1 MTGPARTVALIAVL
15 AALVLSATPATASA
29 GVGGT
34 VCSLTGWVSGLA
46 AKLCTVATHAG
57 RVLNAGKKLAGGHV
71 GGAIGALTGSASK
84 TVARAAGV
92 AAIAAGVIG
101 GAQEALKLTVK
112 AVGDSTNPDLGAVWF
127 SASYWRMAAVAAL
140 LTVPFLFAAAIQA
153 MLRSDVT
160 LLLRS
165 AFGYLPL
172 GMLAVGVAAP
182 LTGLLLAGSDEMSTI
197 VSSASGHAGASFLDH
212 VGALGGVVSALSGT
226 VFVSFFIALFTIAAA
241 ITLWLELLIRQ
252 AAVYVIVLMLPL
264 FFAAMVWPARRI
276 WAARAV
282 ELLVALILSKFAIV
296 AVLGLGG
303 AALGHALLPGIGSF
317 LAGTTLVLLAA
328 FSPWAMLRLL
338 PLHELAGAAVGGLRP
353 HTAQPPQ
360 AADSRTHG
368 ATDAT
373 EGATSA
379 AAGSDDADPDVASED
394 VAARLPARLRAFT
407 RRDRAGESAPE
418 AGDPAGPDGGW
429 SGRDGDGGGDGAAGA
444 EAAAWRRPTVRADAA
459 SPCRSQRARG
469 RCAMT
474 RRRTPD
480 CPDAAAADDA
490 AAEHPAAPIVA
501 AETDAFGPTERR
513 GELPEVFRSMSLDG
527 AVMQLDQPLLD
538 DGGPPPPVHG
548 RLLAPG
554 HDDGPAPP
562 RLEPPR
568 PEPPVRPE
576 PGDEPA

>member
-15 AALVLSATPATASA
+15 ATLVLSATPATASA

-101 GAQEALKLTVK
+101 GAQEALKLTVS
-112 AVGDSTNPDLGAVWF
+112 AVGDSTDPDLGAVWF

-303 AALGHALLPGIGSF
+303 AALGHTLLPGIGSF

-373 EGATSA
+373 ESALSA

-394 VAARLPARLRAFT
+394 VAAGLPARLRAFT
-407 RRDRAGESAPE
+407 RRDRAAESAPE
-418 AGDPAGPDGGW
+418 SGGAAGPGGDWSERDGNDERG
-429 SGRDGDGGGDGAAGA
+429 GDGGGGDVPESNGTRGPRVAV
-444 EAAAWRRPTVRADAA
+444 PNA
-459 SPCRSQRARG
+459 SG
-469 RCAMT
+469 
-474 RRRTPD
+474 
-480 CPDAAAADDA
+480 AAAANGA
-490 AAEHPAAPIVA
+490 AAEQPAAPIVGP
-501 AETDAFGPTERR
+501 ETDVFGPTERR

-527 AVMQLDQPLLD
+527 GVMQLDQPLLD

-548 RLLAPG
+548 RPLAPG
-554 HDDGPAPP
+554 DDDATAPPRPAPP
-562 RLEPPR
+562 RPEPPHPAPPR
-568 PEPPVRPE
+568 PAPPVRPE

>member
-1 MTGPARTVALIAVL
+1 MTGPVRTVALIAVI
-15 AALVLSATPATASA
+15 AALVLSATPSTASA

-92 AAIAAGVIG
+92 AAITAGVIG
-101 GAQEALKLTVK
+101 GAQYALELTVK
-112 AVGDSTNPDLGAVWF
+112 AVGASTNPNLGAVWF

-140 LTVPFLFAAAIQA
+140 LTVPFLIAAAIQA
-153 MLRSDVT
+153 MLRSDLS

-172 GMLAVGVAAP
+172 GMLAVGIAAP

-212 VGALGGVVSALSGT
+212 VGALGGIVSAASGT

-282 ELLVALILSKFAIV
+282 ELLIALILAKFAIV

-303 AALGHALLPGIGSF
+303 AALGHALIPGIGSF

-353 HTAQPPQ
+353 QAGYPPQ
-360 AADSRTHG
+360 VTDDRAQA

-373 EGATSA
+373 EGATSVGA
-379 AAGSDDADPDVASED
+379 RTDDAADPDVASED
-394 VAARLPARLRAFT
+394 VAARLPARLRALT
-407 RRDRAGESAPE
+407 WRDGRGDDEPE
-418 AGDPAGPDGGW
+418 ASDGTGPGADGVGEGAHEAGHTPAGTA
-429 SGRDGDGGGDGAAGA
+429 AAG
-444 EAAAWRRPTVRADAA
+444 
-459 SPCRSQRARG
+459 
-469 RCAMT
+469 
-474 RRRTPD
+474 
-480 CPDAAAADDA
+480 
-490 AAEHPAAPIVA
+490 HPAFPIPVS
-501 AETDAFGPTERR
+501 ETDVFGSTERR
-513 GELPEVFRSMSLDG
+513 GELPEVFRTMTLD
-527 AVMQLDQPLLD
+527 ADVLELDQPD
-538 DGGPPPPVHG
+538 PPAPPPP
-548 RLLAPG
+548 
-554 HDDGPAPP
+554 PAPA
-562 RLEPPR
+562 EASPR
-568 PEPPVRPE
+568 PEPPAATEPE
-576 PGDEPA
+576 DEPA

>member
-1 MTGPARTVALIAVL
+1 MTGPARTAALIAVL

-101 GAQEALKLTVK
+101 GAQEALKLTVS

-373 EGATSA
+373 ESAASA
-379 AAGSDDADPDVASED
+379 AAGSDDAHPDVASVD
-394 VAARLPARLRAFT
+394 VAAGLPARLRAFT
-407 RRDRAGESAPE
+407 RRDRAAEGAPE
-418 AGDPAGPDGGW
+418 AGGAAGPGGDWSEHDGNERG
-429 SGRDGDGGGDGAAGA
+429 GGGDGGGGDVPESNGTRGPRVAVPNAG
-444 EAAAWRRPTVRADAA
+444 
-459 SPCRSQRARG
+459 G
-469 RCAMT
+469 
-474 RRRTPD
+474 
-480 CPDAAAADDA
+480 AAAADGA
-490 AAEHPAAPIVA
+490 AAERPAAPIVA
-501 AETDAFGPTERR
+501 PETDVFGPTERR

-527 AVMQLDQPLLD
+527 GVMQLDQPLLD
-538 DGGPPPPVHG
+538 DGG
-548 RLLAPG
+548 
-554 HDDGPAPP
+554 
-562 RLEPPR
+562 
-568 PEPPVRPE
+568 
-576 PGDEPA
+576 

>member
-1 MTGPARTVALIAVL
+1 MSSETAVAHVAAVTAHPDLQGLPGSNVLQQLVNGAEAWALVIALLGAFVGAGLWAVASHTHNHHYAGAGTDGGADLSGGGAGHRGRPRPRQLLRASRRDGQMTGPARAVALIAVL

-29 GVGGT
+29 RRSAGT

-57 RVLNAGKKLAGGHV
+57 ASPQRGQEAGRWARRRRDRR
-71 GGAIGALTGSASK
+71 ALRQRSTRR
-84 TVARAAGV
+84 VARAAGV
-92 AAIAAGVIG
+92 AAIATGVIG

-112 AVGDSTNPDLGAVWF
+112 AVGGSTNPDLGAVWF

-153 MLRSDVT
+153 ILRSDVT

-182 LTGLLLAGSDEMSTI
+182 LTGLLLAASDEMSTI

-212 VGALGGVVSALSGT
+212 VGGSWGVVSALSGT

-276 WAARAV
+276 WAVRAV

-303 AALGHALLPGIGSF
+303 AALGHTLLPGIGSF

-360 AADSRTHG
+360 ATDSRH
-368 ATDAT
+368 
-373 EGATSA
+373 
-379 AAGSDDADPDVASED
+379 
-394 VAARLPARLRAFT
+394 R
-407 RRDRAGESAPE
+407 
-418 AGDPAGPDGGW
+418 
-429 SGRDGDGGGDGAAGA
+429 
-444 EAAAWRRPTVRADAA
+444 
-459 SPCRSQRARG
+459 
-469 RCAMT
+469 
-474 RRRTPD
+474 
-480 CPDAAAADDA
+480 
-490 AAEHPAAPIVA
+490 
-501 AETDAFGPTERR
+501 
-513 GELPEVFRSMSLDG
+513 
-527 AVMQLDQPLLD
+527 
-538 DGGPPPPVHG
+538 GPPTQPKVP
-548 RLLAPG
+548 
-554 HDDGPAPP
+554 
-562 RLEPPR
+562 
-568 PEPPVRPE
+568 
-576 PGDEPA
+576 